1 MIFLI
6 ALRKELL
13 EQWRSYRLLVVSAV
27 LAVMGLMSPLLAKM
41 TPEIIKLIPGGEQI
55 AMIIPPPSTMD
66 AIAQYIKNIGQF
78 GLILALVTAMGA
90 VAQEKDKGTAA
101 MMLVKPLSRGAFLG
115 SKFIAFSLTFLAG
128 LIIAGLACY
137 YYTLL
142 LFEPLNLGKWLALNG
157 LMWLYLVVHVAVT
170 LFFSTISRSQAVAGG
185 LSFGALMLLSLLG
198 SLPGIGEYVPGQMLN
213 WGAGLYS
220 GMVGSAWPAFGV
232 SLALIL
238 VAFLGAWFVLEKQE
252 L

>member
-1 MIFLI
+1 MTFLI

-13 EQWRSYRLLVVSAV
+13 EQWRSYRLLVIAAV
-27 LAVMGLMSPLLAKM
+27 LAVMGLMSPLFAKM
-41 TPEIIKLIPGGEQI
+41 APDMMKLLPGGEQI
-55 AMIIPPPSTMD
+55 ALLIPSPTALD

-78 GLILALVTAMGA
+78 GMILALVTAMGA

-115 SKFIAFSLTFLAG
+115 TKFVAFSLTFLAG
-128 LIIAGLACY
+128 LLIAGLACY

-142 LFEPLNLGKWLALNG
+142 LFEPLDLGKWLALNG
-157 LMWLYLVVHVAVT
+157 LMWLYLVVHIAIT
-170 LFFSTISRSQAVAGG
+170 LFFSTVSRSQAVAGG

-198 SLPGIGEYVPGQMLN
+198 SLPWIGEYVPGQMLN

-220 GMVGSAWPAFGV
+220 GLVSSAWPALGI

-238 VAFLGAWFVLEKQE
+238 AAFLGGWLALEKQE
-252 L
+252 M